1 MPVYLDHNA
10 TTPLDERVLEA
21 MLPYLGR
28 SHGNPSSVH
37 RYGRLTRGAVD
48 RAREQVAALVGAHPS
63 QVVFTG
69 GGTEANNLALKGVLK
84 PGEGLA
90 VSCIEHA
97 SVTAPAQA
105 LTGGGHPLEWVEVDG
120 EGRVDEARLDRALAS
135 APKLVSL
142 MLANNEVGTV
152 QDLAPLAERIR
163 GGGAWLHSDAVQAC
177 GKIEVDFGATG
188 AHLMSV
194 SAHKLGGPQGVGA
207 LIVDKALEIEPLI
220 HGGGQERGLRGGTE
234 NVAGLVGFGKAAELA
249 KRELSNRAARM
260 KGLRDRLEVG
270 LEALGGFT
278 VFGRGAERLP
288 NTVMFAAGTERA
300 AIDGETLLMNLDR
313 FGVAVSSGSACS
325 SGSTE
330 PSHVLTAMGVPRE
343 LAIGAVRASVGTL
356 SGEKDIDQL
365 LAALQQI
372 LGPILQGGASVAA
385 V

>member
-63 QVVFTG
+63 QVIFTG
-69 GGTEANNLALKGVLK
+69 GGTEANNLALKGVLA

-90 VSCIEHA
+90 VSCVEHA
-97 SVTAPAQA
+97 SVAAPAEA
-105 LTGGGHPLEWVEVDG
+105 LAARGHPLSLVEVDG
-120 EGRVDEARLDRALAS
+120 EGRFDAASLEAALA
-135 APKLVSL
+135 AGPKLVSL
-142 MLANNEVGTV
+142 MLANNEVGTI
-152 QDLAPLAERIR
+152 QALAPLAEQVR
-163 GGGAWLHSDAVQAC
+163 GAGAWLHTDAVQAC
-177 GKIEVDFGATG
+177 GKMEVDFGASG
-188 AHLMSV
+188 AQLLSL
-194 SAHKLGGPQGVGA
+194 SGHKLGGPQGVGA
-207 LIVDKALEIEPLI
+207 LVVDKRLEIEPLI

-234 NVAGLVGFGKAAELA
+234 NVAALVGFGKAAELA
-249 KRELSNRAARM
+249 KAELAERNTRM
-260 KGLRDRLEVG
+260 RGLRDRLEAG
-270 LEALGGFT
+270 LDALGGVR

-288 NTVMFAAGTERA
+288 NTVMFAAGGEAA

-313 FGVAVSSGSACS
+313 LGVAISSGSACS

-330 PSHVLTAMGVPRE
+330 PSHVLSAMGVAPE
-343 LAIGAVRASVGTL
+343 LAIGAVRASIGTT
-356 SGEKDIDQL
+356 SGDRDVDQL

-372 LGPILQGGASVAA
+372 LGPILR
-385 V
+385 